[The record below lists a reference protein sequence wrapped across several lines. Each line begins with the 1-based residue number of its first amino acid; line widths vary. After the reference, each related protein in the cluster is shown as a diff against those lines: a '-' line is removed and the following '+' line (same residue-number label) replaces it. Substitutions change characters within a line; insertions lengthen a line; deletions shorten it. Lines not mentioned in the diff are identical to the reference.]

1 MEPLPEVTDPR
12 VIDGRKIAQGIEAQ
26 VKGEVEKFVEERRT
40 RPALATILVGEH
52 PPSKLYVKLKHWACK
67 RVGIISEDHKF
78 PAEATQEEIIGL
90 IETLNSRPEIHGIL
104 VQLPL
109 PRHID
114 EREVMMRIAPAK
126 DVDGFNPLNMGKMLI
141 GREGFVPCTPEG
153 IVRALEEFN
162 IDPQG
167 KEVVVVGHSN
177 VVGKPAA
184 MMLLNRNATIKVCHI
199 YTKDLKSHTKEADIL
214 IVATGVRGLIK
225 ADMVKEGAVVFDVG
239 ITWMDDKVYGDVDFD
254 DVLPKVK
261 LISPVPGGVGPMT
274 IAILMEHTLAAARMQ
289 MPSMSIN
296 PSSSDSNQY
305 PYR

>member
-12 VIDGRKIAQGIEAQ
+12 VIDGRKIAQNIEAG
-26 VKGEVEKFVEERRT
+26 VKKDVEQFVKET
-40 RPALATILVGEH
+40 GIKPALATILVGEH

-67 RVGIISEDHKF
+67 RVGITSEDHKF
-78 PAEATQEEIIGL
+78 PAETEQEEVIQL

-109 PRHID
+109 PKHID
-114 EREVMMRIAPAK
+114 EREVMMRISPEK

-141 GREGFVPCTPEG
+141 GREGFVPCTPKG
-153 IVRALEEFN
+153 IIRALEEFN

-184 MMLLNRNATIKVCHI
+184 VMLLNRNATVRICHI
-199 YTKDLKSHTKEADIL
+199 FTKDLMSQTIKADIL

-225 ADMVKEGAVVFDVG
+225 ADHVKQGAIVFDVG
-239 ITWMDDKVYGDVDFD
+239 ITWQDEKVYGDVDFD

-274 IAILMEHTLAAARMQ
+274 IAILMEHTLMAARMQ
-289 MPSMSIN
+289 VPG
-296 PSSSDSNQY
+296 
-305 PYR
+305 

>member
-1 MEPLPEVTDPR
+1 MEQLPEVTDPR
-12 VIDGRKIAQGIEAQ
+12 VIDGRKIAQDIEAK
-26 VKGEVEKFVEERRT
+26 VKKEVEAFVQQT
-40 RPALATILVGEH
+40 GIKPALATILVGEH

-78 PAEATQEEIIGL
+78 PAETKQEVIIEL
-90 IETLNSRPEIHGIL
+90 IQNLNGRPEIHGIL

-109 PRHID
+109 PKHID
-114 EREVMMRIAPAK
+114 EREVMMCIASFK
-126 DVDGFNPLNMGKMLI
+126 DVDGFNPVNIGKMFI
-141 GREGFVPCTPEG
+141 GCEGFVPCTPKG

-184 MMLLNRNATIKVCHI
+184 IMLINRNATVKVCHVF
-199 YTKDLKSHTKEADIL
+199 TKNLISHTREADIL
-214 IVATGVRGLIK
+214 IVATGIRGLIK
-225 ADMVKEGAVVFDVG
+225 SDFVKQGAIVFDVG
-239 ITWMDDKVYGDVDFD
+239 ITWQDEKVYGDVDFD

-274 IAILMEHTLAAARMQ
+274 IAILMEHTLMAAK
-289 MPSMSIN
+289 
-296 PSSSDSNQY
+296 NQY
-305 PYR
+305 FNNQN

>member
-12 VIDGRKIAQGIEAQ
+12 VIDGRKIAQDIEAG
-26 VKGEVEKFVEERRT
+26 VKKDVEQFVKET
-40 RPALATILVGEH
+40 GIKPALATILVGEH

-67 RVGIISEDHKF
+67 RVGITSEDHKF
-78 PAEATQEEIIGL
+78 PAETEQEEVIQL

-109 PRHID
+109 PKHID
-114 EREVMMRIAPAK
+114 EREVMMRISPKK

-141 GREGFVPCTPEG
+141 GREGFVPCTPKG
-153 IVRALEEFN
+153 IIRALEEFN

-184 MMLLNRNATIKVCHI
+184 VMLLNRNATVRICHI
-199 YTKDLKSHTKEADIL
+199 FTKDLMSQTIKADIL

-225 ADMVKEGAVVFDVG
+225 ADHVKQGAIVFDVG
-239 ITWMDDKVYGDVDFD
+239 ITWQDEKVYGDVDFD

-274 IAILMEHTLAAARMQ
+274 IAILMEHTLMAAKMQ
-289 MPSMSIN
+289 V
-296 PSSSDSNQY
+296 
-305 PYR
+305 RG

>member
-12 VIDGRKIAQGIEAQ
+12 VIDGRKIAQGIE
-26 VKGEVEKFVEERRT
+26 GEVKKEVEIFVREHGI

-67 RVGIISEDHKF
+67 RVGILSEDHKF
-78 PAEATQEEIIGL
+78 PQETRQDEIINL
-90 IETLNSRPEIHGIL
+90 IDTLNRRPEIHGIL

-109 PRHID
+109 PKHID
-114 EREVMMRIAPAK
+114 ERDVMMRIAPEK
-126 DVDGFNPLNMGKMLI
+126 DVDGFSPENMGKMLI
-141 GREGFVPCTPEG
+141 GREGFVPCTPKG
-153 IVRALEEFN
+153 IVRALSEFN

-184 MMLLNRNATIKVCHI
+184 IMLLNRNATVRICHI

-214 IVATGVRGLIK
+214 IVATGVRGLVK
-225 ADMVKEGAVVFDVG
+225 ADMVKEGAIVFDVG
-239 ITWMDDKVYGDVDFD
+239 ITWLDERVYGDVDFD

-274 IAILMEHTLAAARMQ
+274 IAILMEHTLQAARMQ
-289 MPSMSIN
+289 RS
-296 PSSSDSNQY
+296 
-305 PYR
+305 